1 MNNSAEISDNFRCI
15 VYSAQVLI
23 PSQFS
28 FEAQTKRR
36 KIDARDSNLTTQFQ
50 HFNRRTS
57 LTGLITLQRG
67 NLLLYIMILKRR
79 NSNTDGATTY
89 HLSINTFWSIQ
100 TIIQN
105 TWRRLSNPIFAMKA
119 KYCPRSKQECLYQ
132 QAHFKRSISNSYDSM
147 YQTLQDEETS
157 SNNSQ
162 ETLIQ

>member
-1 MNNSAEISDNFRCI
+1 MNNSAEISDNFRYI

-36 KIDARDSNLTTQFQ
+36 KIDAIDSNLTTQFQ
-50 HFNRRTS
+50 PKGLANWIDHFTD
-57 LTGLITLQRG
+57 G

-89 HLSINTFWSIQ
+89 HLSINTFWSKQ

-119 KYCPRSKQECLYQ
+119 KYCSRSKQECLYQ

-147 YQTLQDEETS
+147 YQTLQDEETF